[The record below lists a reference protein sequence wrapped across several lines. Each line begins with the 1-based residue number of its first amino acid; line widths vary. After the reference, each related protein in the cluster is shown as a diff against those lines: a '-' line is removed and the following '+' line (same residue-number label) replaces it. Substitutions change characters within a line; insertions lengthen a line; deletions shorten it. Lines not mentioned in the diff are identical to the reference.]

1 MGKKRIR
8 FGSRDKK
15 TEDFVDPDK
24 DPYSYLKRYI
34 LEENYKDW
42 FERNYPDNT
51 IYDAVGLNEWDYNEM
66 KKKLSTNQDT
76 VEDTSKL
83 EPEPGSEPE
92 PEPEPESEPES
103 ELEPKDDGKLSGK
116 WTAEPPGAKRTQPTK
131 PDEEGFE
138 KIASTDPVVSDE
150 QQNIIKK
157 RTNKLFWMRFAF
169 ALIGGAAAEFLF
181 DGIADSEEKRWSSI
195 IFMIVIFVVTCFIA
209 KGMKISFP
217 RSDRKK
223 LVTTGIGSY
232 IFLYLF
238 AWIMTHTMLNLPK
251 ENFSLPFT

>member
-51 IYDAVGLNEWDYNEM
+51 IYGAVGLNEWDYNEM
-66 KKKLSTNQDT
+66 KKKLSANQDT

-83 EPEPGSEPE
+83 EPESEPESEPE
-92 PEPEPESEPES
+92 PEPEPESEQ
-103 ELEPKDDGKLSGK
+103 KDDGKVSGK
-116 WTAEPPGAKRTQPTK
+116 WTAEPPGTKRTQSTK

-138 KIASTDPVVSDE
+138 KIAPTDSVVSDE
-150 QQNIIKK
+150 QQKITKK
-157 RTNKLFWMRFAF
+157 RTDKLFWMRFAF
-169 ALIGGAAAEFLF
+169 ALIGGVAAEFLF

-195 IFMIVIFVVTCFIA
+195 IFMIVLFVVTCFIA

-217 RSDRKK
+217 KSDRKK

-251 ENFSLPFT
+251 DNFSLPFT

>member
-51 IYDAVGLNEWDYNEM
+51 IYGAVGLNEWDYNEM
-66 KKKLSTNQDT
+66 KKKLSANQDT

-92 PEPEPESEPES
+92 PEPEPESEPEQ
-103 ELEPKDDGKLSGK
+103 KDDGKLSGK
-116 WTAEPPGAKRTQPTK
+116 WTAEPPGTKRTQPTK
-131 PDEEGFE
+131 PDEEGFG
-138 KIASTDPVVSDE
+138 KITSTDSVVSDE
-150 QQNIIKK
+150 QQKITKK
-157 RTNKLFWMRFAF
+157 HTDKLFWMRFAF
-169 ALIGGAAAEFLF
+169 ALGGGVIATFVF

-195 IFMIVIFVVTCFIA
+195 IFMIVLFVVTCFIA
-209 KGMKISFP
+209 KAMKIKFSKA
-217 RSDRKK
+217 DRKK

>member
-34 LEENYKDW
+34 LEENYKAW

-51 IYDAVGLNEWDYNEM
+51 IYGAVGLNEWDYNEM
-66 KKKLSTNQDT
+66 KKKLSANQDT

-83 EPEPGSEPE
+83 EPEPESE
-92 PEPEPESEPES
+92 PEPEPESEPE
-103 ELEPKDDGKLSGK
+103 PKDDGKVSGK
-116 WTAEPPGAKRTQPTK
+116 WTSEPPGTTRTRSPK

-157 RTNKLFWMRFAF
+157 RTNTLFWMRFAL
-169 ALIGGAAAEFLF
+169 ALIGGVAAEFLF

-195 IFMIVIFVVTCFIA
+195 IFMIGLFVATCFIA
-209 KGMKISFP
+209 KGMKINFP
-217 RSDRKK
+217 KSDRKK

-232 IFLYLF
+232 VFLYLF

>member
-34 LEENYKDW
+34 LEENYKAW

-51 IYDAVGLNEWDYNEM
+51 IYGAVGLNEWDYNEM
-66 KKKLSTNQDT
+66 KKKLSANQDT

-83 EPEPGSEPE
+83 EPEPESEPE
-92 PEPEPESEPES
+92 PEPEPESEPE
-103 ELEPKDDGKLSGK
+103 PKDDGKVSGQ
-116 WTAEPPGAKRTQPTK
+116 WTAEPPGAKRTKPTK
-131 PDEEGFE
+131 PDEEGFG

-157 RTNKLFWMRFAF
+157 RTNTLFWMRFAL

-181 DGIADSEEKRWSSI
+181 DGIADMEEKRWSSI
-195 IFMIVIFVVTCFIA
+195 IFMIGLFVATCFIA
-209 KGMKISFP
+209 KGMKINFP
-217 RSDRKK
+217 KSDRKK

-232 IFLYLF
+232 VFLYLF